1 MAAGCPAYYAF
12 RFACRVDVHCHK
24 TLKLRFRFGVRKKI
38 ETAAVFRAFFLNQKI
53 ISAFVFK
60 WMV

>member
-1 MAAGCPAYYAF
+1 
-12 RFACRVDVHCHK
+12 VDVHCHK

-38 ETAAVFRAFFLNQKI
+38 EAAAVFRAFFLNQKI